1 MRFTVCI
8 AATRADCVGRAVA
21 SVLGQTWADWDL
33 LVVGQGDEL
42 AVRAA
47 VAAAAGDDPR
57 VRFVHQ
63 AGRGLSRAR
72 NLAARLAGGE
82 VLAFTDDD
90 CEADPEW
97 LAALAAGFA
106 RGDGDRVGLV
116 AGAVAAPP
124 ATRRLSTCPAIA
136 PADALYDPRRTPRR
150 PPPGW
155 DWMGANFAVRRDV
168 LARLGGWDELLGAGT
183 DFPAGE
189 DTDFKIRLEAAG
201 VPMVTTP
208 AAVVRHAAGRREGVR
223 AVLRSQRGYARGN
236 GATAAKMS
244 LGGDAR
250 GRSWLVDTWRD
261 CLLGWLRQRRP
272 HRLPADLRRLWFFS
286 AGYLACRR
294 GCQLDAAGMLRR
306 RGTAVPATPG
316 TPMAATPGVAY
327 AAPGAPATCSPGD
340 ADAEEMSVVTVP

>member
-21 SVLGQTWADWDL
+21 AVLAQSCSDWDL
-33 LVVGQGDEL
+33 LVVGQGDE
-42 AVRAA
+42 RTMRQA

-72 NLAARLAGGE
+72 NLAARLARSD

-90 CEADPEW
+90 CEPDPDW

-106 RGDGDRVGLV
+106 RGDGDSIGLV
-116 AGAVAAPP
+116 AGAVLAPP

-136 PADALYDPRRTPRR
+136 PANALYDPRLTPRR

-155 DWMGANFAVRRDV
+155 DWMGANFAVRRDL

-183 DFPAGE
+183 DLPAGE
-189 DTDFKIRLEAAG
+189 DTDFKLRLEAAG

-208 AAVVRHAAGRREGVR
+208 AAVVRHAGGRREGLR

-236 GATAAKMS
+236 GALAAKMS
-244 LGGDAR
+244 LAGDAR
-250 GRSWLVDTWRD
+250 GRAWLFDTWRD

-272 HRLPADLRRLWFFS
+272 HRLPADLRRLWCFC
-286 AGYLACRR
+286 AGYMACRR
-294 GCQLDAAGMLRR
+294 GCELDAAGMLRR
-306 RGTAVPATPG
+306 RGTAVPAAPG
-316 TPMAATPGVAY
+316 TPMAAPRAAAYPGPGTP
-327 AAPGAPATCSPGD
+327 APGSPGD
-340 ADAEEMSVVTVP
+340 ADAEDVSVVTVS